1 MPYTVLDPA
10 RMMRITG
17 RAKTR
22 KSPLKHTA
30 GVILITSSTDIYKI
44 PANCTLQKRED
55 VWELHLPKDY
65 NKSLK
70 QLAKQLDAI
79 AFM

>member
-1 MPYTVLDPA
+1 MPYTVLDPV
-10 RMMRITG
+10 RMKNITG

-30 GVILITSSTDIYKI
+30 GVLLITSSTDIYKI
-44 PANCTLQKRED
+44 PENCLLQKSNE
-55 VWELHLPKDY
+55 VWELHIPKDY

-70 QLAKQLDAI
+70 KLAKTLDAV
-79 AFM
+79 AYM